1 MELNKT
7 EIMKIIALIVFTPII
22 LGTILNIPG
31 GALTI
36 GDENSWVGFFGN
48 YSGGIIG
55 GIVAFFIANS
65 QVRQEQKARLKDKE
79 EQEREMLK
87 KREEQEK
94 YIKNIIEL
102 FLLDEIVSNFRTL
115 AKQKSYLEA
124 LERRSNGTNNP
135 SYTFNV
141 PLNSLEFDRVRF
153 ELIKYDN
160 QDVKDVIEFY
170 RICKIISYEPDTS
183 KMSVD
188 DAISI
193 LQVISKWNIKL
204 NAKNGQPQ
212 S

>member
-1 MELNKT
+1 
-7 EIMKIIALIVFTPII
+7 MKIIALIVFTPII
-22 LGTILNIPG
+22 LGLILNIPG
-31 GALTI
+31 GKWTI
-36 GDENSWVGFFGN
+36 GDESSWVGFFGN

-79 EQEREMLK
+79 DQERETLQ

-102 FLLDEIVSNFRTL
+102 FLLDEIVANFRTL

-124 LERRSNGTNNP
+124 LERRANSKDNQ

-160 QDVKDVIEFY
+160 QDVKEVIEFY

-188 DAISI
+188 DAKSI
-193 LQVISKWNIKL
+193 LEVISKWNTKL
-204 NAKNGQPQ
+204 NPKSDQPK